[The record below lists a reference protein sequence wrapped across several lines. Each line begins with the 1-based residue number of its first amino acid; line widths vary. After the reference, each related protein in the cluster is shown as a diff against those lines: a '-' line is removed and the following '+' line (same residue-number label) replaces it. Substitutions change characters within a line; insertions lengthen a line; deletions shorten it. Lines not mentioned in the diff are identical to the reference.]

1 MELATRMVMYVW
13 WLAVRR
19 VRIGTRKAAAWQAR
33 KVLTIAFLM
42 YVIMET
48 NASLSLSGWS
58 SPASSAWR
66 VRAPTT
72 TSAACDAVRTL
83 NAQLLLYRA
92 EDGVHQIDRDDVGA
106 GARSRADW
114 DDVGAGA
121 RSRAERAQP
130 GELSPRLAA
139 LVPSAHERLGAVG
152 PVAAREVEGRLAASV
167 EQHLQHDLVLV
178 AAERHHERL
187 PHGAERVDVHATI
200 DQPLDRTEVAELRGC

>member
-1 MELATRMVMYVW
+1 M
-13 WLAVRR
+13 
-19 VRIGTRKAAAWQAR
+19 
-33 KVLTIAFLM
+33 
-42 YVIMET
+42 
-48 NASLSLSGWS
+48 
-58 SPASSAWR
+58 
-66 VRAPTT
+66 
-72 TSAACDAVRTL
+72 
-83 NAQLLLYRA
+83 
-92 EDGVHQIDRDDVGA
+92 HQVDRDDVGA

-152 PVAAREVEGRLAASV
+152 PVVAREVEGRLAASV

-178 AAERHHERL
+178 AAADRHHERL
-187 PHGAERVDVHATI
+187 PHGAIRVDVHATI